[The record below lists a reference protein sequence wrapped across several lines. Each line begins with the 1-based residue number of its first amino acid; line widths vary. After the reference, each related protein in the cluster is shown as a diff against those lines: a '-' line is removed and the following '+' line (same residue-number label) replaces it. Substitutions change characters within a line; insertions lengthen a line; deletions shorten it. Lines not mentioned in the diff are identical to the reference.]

1 MAFLFSC
8 KSLCRVFLILRLFV
22 VKTSSQDQSS
32 LFQTVHEH
40 PKPISAEIRGNLPS
54 WLNGTMIRN
63 GPGKFECDNTSFNH
77 WFDGQSLLHRF
88 HIQDGLVNYSNAFVR
103 SKSYADSLNHG
114 LANHLEFGTFL
125 PPDPCY
131 SIFARFFAR
140 YFGKEVPMDNTNINI
155 INMKGKTFATSET
168 PITFEI
174 NPETLQTLNTVDIT
188 KQFPGGVTIN
198 SALAHPHY
206 TSDGSVINLALSY
219 GLPSKYRIIHVPS
232 STGKPSGNPFEG
244 GKVISTITP
253 SGGLGYVHSFALTEN
268 FIIIAEGPLKIDVW
282 RVLSHRIFGTSP
294 ADWLYWDANQRTHFH
309 VIGRQNGDRVGLF
322 TADPFLVFHHI
333 NAFEKDGKIYIDASC
348 YHNDSIIS
356 RMSLPILRSPV
367 RPSPKTFEIPE
378 VRRYELP
385 ISELNGLE
393 EEKPLERKANGL
405 DYTLL
410 FSGMDLPRI
419 NYEEHNGKE
428 YRFVYGMGNSEA
440 PSLNQ
445 LCKLNVETKEYI
457 LWKEPGGF
465 VSEPLFV
472 KNPDGKTEDDGVVL
486 SSVINV
492 IDQTTSLLILD
503 AKDFRELGRAVIKGI
518 TPANFHGTFHEI

>member
-1 MAFLFSC
+1 MYCTDQCIELFC
-8 KSLCRVFLILRLFV
+8 I
-22 VKTSSQDQSS
+22 
-32 LFQTVHEH
+32 
-40 PKPISAEIRGNLPS
+40 
-54 WLNGTMIRN
+54 
-63 GPGKFECDNTSFNH
+63 
-77 WFDGQSLLHRF
+77 
-88 HIQDGLVNYSNAFVR
+88 
-103 SKSYADSLNHG
+103 
-114 LANHLEFGTFL
+114 
-125 PPDPCY
+125 
-131 SIFARFFAR
+131 
-140 YFGKEVPMDNTNINI
+140 YFPT
-155 INMKGKTFATSET
+155 
-168 PITFEI
+168 
-174 NPETLQTLNTVDIT
+174 
-188 KQFPGGVTIN
+188 GGVTIN

-356 RMSLPILRSPV
+356 RMSLRILRSPV

-428 YRFVYGMGNSEA
+428 YRY
-440 PSLNQ
+440 
-445 LCKLNVETKEYI
+445 C
-457 LWKEPGGF
+457 
-465 VSEPLFV
+465 
-472 KNPDGKTEDDGVVL
+472 
-486 SSVINV
+486 
-492 IDQTTSLLILD
+492 LIV
-503 AKDFRELGRAVIKGI
+503 F
-518 TPANFHGTFHEI
+518 N